1 MKLDIGQ
8 DVLLELPERA
18 NLVGGLK
25 IEHKFSQPDVH
36 PYDLVEWERRNIA
49 IFDYKKGVNAYER
62 NNVEVP
68 KFWDQNAAQTTVSKY
83 LFGNSPDTPEYED
96 SLKNAFDRI
105 SNTYTVW
112 GWKHGYFLDT
122 DSAKAFNWE
131 LKAMLVNQMWAPNS
145 PVWFN
150 IGHWEQWRWGRPDL
164 RQKLGGNK
172 SFKAVLKEDG
182 ELEVRELTNAFN
194 HPQASACF
202 LTGVEDSMESILQH
216 QVAEGRI
223 FTSGSGVG
231 INLSTL
237 RSSHEPIA
245 GKGKS
250 SGPLSFDKGWD
261 KMAGAIKSGGKTRRA
276 ARMVLMDSNHPDI
289 MEFVNLKNEQEQ
301 IAKIVL
307 REHNTQVALSGVAK
321 DKLENGTVA
330 EKLAAQ
336 FILSQPMINRH
347 EYSGAMDGEVYG
359 DTISNQ
365 NANHSVSLLGDF
377 WDAYANNGNYSTRW
391 VTQPDKIAAT
401 FKAEE
406 LLQAMAK
413 SVYDNAEP
421 GCHNNDWINLWSP
434 YKSEERLTTSNPCI
448 TGDSLV
454 AGQGLTPIVDL
465 VGTTPRVKGLDGKL
479 HKSVKVFKTGTK
491 PVYRLTTKFGFHLDI
506 TSDHKVPVIAF
517 ETVGGEKVLRPH
529 LDIPVSKIRQ
539 GDFVHL
545 QGANPGTKKVRS
557 ELARLTGFAA
567 ACGSVLPGGAL
578 VLSFASAHE
587 AAKEAHKIVKQLT
600 GSSPTLVKLANK
612 ISLVIEDRKLL
623 KQLSALLTLNHGAA
637 AQLNN
642 SALNLNTRGLGDLI
656 SAIFDAS
663 ADIEKD
669 KIVLKSKRA
678 ALLTQVQVL
687 LLGFGIKGKL
697 RGSRLELRQ
706 NNSYLFSR
714 TIRFDAPS
722 KRKVANKLKPTNLIA
737 ASINQKLDDL
747 PHLDMVESIALLG
760 EQDVYDLTE
769 PVTSHFTANG
779 IVIHN
784 CSEYL
789 APINTS
795 CNLSSFNAYR
805 FLDRETKEI
814 KTDLLEHGALLAM
827 MVADLNVEEGGFPIP
842 EIARA
847 TYQYRTTG
855 IGFGNIGGLL
865 MSLGIPY
872 DSDEGRWLA
881 GTLTSFLTASC
892 WKASYKMG
900 NEYGAYLKYETNK
913 NDLTKVLDLHVAS
926 DSLLS
931 KLPHIN
937 KEKAEEIISRGPNS
951 TLPSWGSLTGRGAL
965 RALVESFDLAT
976 PWDEVMIKTTRKLS
990 ASTTNLWRDVKKEM
1004 KSGQPRN
1011 SFVSLYA
1018 PGGCLAADSMVLTS
1032 RGLKRLYR
1040 LGNPQGGQWQP
1051 INESVQ
1057 TDEGPQQAT
1066 KFYLNGRAPTRIVRT
1081 TRLHEIQGTGNH
1093 RVKRLNPDTLQ
1104 LEWVH
1109 LKDATSGQI
1118 LATRLGGMFGEKQTV
1133 WLPKLPT
1140 LHNNNKDGVHVPE
1153 TMTKEL
1159 AEFIGLFSGD
1169 GSLHSRSVRIACA
1182 LRDKDLIKYILD
1194 LGQRLFGIKGKV
1206 NPKKEGQQSVS
1217 VDFYSQPLSAWMAAC
1232 GFQKHPN
1239 REGKKSKKPF
1249 IPDLVLDTNDPYVY
1263 GAYLRGLAEADGTLK
1278 YNGLPTIATH
1288 HRPFAQD
1295 IMNLMTV
1302 LGIAAAMDD
1311 CTTSGHSGKTLYR
1324 VRLRNHD
1331 YLPAWEKYV
1340 GFLSNRKKDLQDNQ
1354 VDRSFSRNDL
1364 IPINPNWLTKA
1375 TQAVRN
1381 TSRLGQ
1387 GIRKGQITKNTAKQ
1401 IIKLEG
1407 NSVLG
1412 KRLKALLDYTFDAV
1426 LENLDGGVTN
1436 TYDLSVPSNVTYLA
1450 NGFVSHNTISAPLGI
1465 YDEGTTSAE
1474 PDYTLVKYKVLAGGG
1489 MLRMFNRLAL
1499 EGLRTIGYS
1508 EWHVKEAAFEVA
1520 GLNGLYVAC
1529 QADADAVTR
1538 HLVMPTMD
1546 KPGPVREAYSQ
1557 LDPNSPSYLEPS
1569 EMVRR
1574 VASGKSEGIADLIL
1588 NGKGHVENI
1597 PWLPTHHMAIFDCA
1611 ATSTDGKR
1619 AIEPLGHINMLGALQ
1634 PFISGAVS
1642 KTVNLPYYATT
1653 DEILNCFVKS
1663 HKMGVKCI
1671 ALYRADSKGV
1681 SVYQSSSPE
1690 SQRWTTDQV
1699 WKTIT
1704 SSIQEQA
1711 DEIVQKASVPKRR
1724 KLHDRR
1730 WSQVVKFGIAGQG
1743 NLEGYLIVG
1752 VYPDGTCGE
1761 VFGKLGQGGSF
1772 AHGMFESFCKAF
1784 SVMLQWGVPFQQA
1797 TSTFRSMAFDPSG
1810 FVKVGDPDSEHG
1822 RADIKSCK
1830 SVIDL
1835 VMQILKW
1842 MFPEE
1847 NKFRIRELE
1856 SSKLE
1861 LGTAT
1866 IEISEATEITAN
1878 PGKSKSNQPVDLSSA
1893 ETCPECGSL
1902 SVIQDG
1908 RCRKCTHCGYSSGG
1922 CGG

>member
-8 DVLLELPERA
+8 DVILELPERA

-49 IFDYKKGVNAYER
+49 IFDFKKGANAYER

-68 KFWDQNAAQTTVSKY
+68 KFWDLNAAQTTVSKY

-105 SNTYTVW
+105 ANTYTVW

-182 ELEVRELTNAFN
+182 ELAVRELTNAFN

-307 REHNTQVALSGVAK
+307 REHNTQVALSVVAK

-479 HKSVKVFKTGTK
+479 HKVVKVFKTGTK
-491 PVYRLTTKFGFHLDI
+491 LVYRLTTKFGYHLDI
-506 TSDHKVPVIAF
+506 TSDHKIPVVAF
-517 ETVGGEKVLRPH
+517 ETVEGKKVLRPH
-529 LDIPVSKIRQ
+529 LDIPVSKIHQ

-557 ELARLTGFAA
+557 ELARLAGFTA
-567 ACGSVLPGGAL
+567 ACGSVLPGGSL
-578 VLSFASAHE
+578 VLSFGIAHE
-587 AAKEAHKIVKQLT
+587 AAKEAHKIVKQIA
-600 GSSPTLVKLANK
+600 GASPTLVKLGNEF
-612 ISLVIEDRKLL
+612 SLVIEDRKLL

-656 SAIFDAS
+656 SAVFDAS

-687 LLGFGIKGKL
+687 MLGFGIKAKV

-737 ASINQKLDDL
+737 ASIHQKLDDL

-881 GTLTSFLTASC
+881 GTLTSFLTAAC
-892 WKASYKMG
+892 WKASYQMG

-990 ASTTNLWRDVKKEM
+990 ASTTNLWREIKKEM

-1011 SFVSLYA
+1011 SFTNLIA
-1018 PGGCLAADSMVLTS
+1018 PGG
-1032 RGLKRLYR
+1032 
-1040 LGNPQGGQWQP
+1040 
-1051 INESVQ
+1051 
-1057 TDEGPQQAT
+1057 
-1066 KFYLNGRAPTRIVRT
+1066 
-1081 TRLHEIQGTGNH
+1081 
-1093 RVKRLNPDTLQ
+1093 
-1104 LEWVH
+1104 
-1109 LKDATSGQI
+1109 
-1118 LATRLGGMFGEKQTV
+1118 
-1133 WLPKLPT
+1133 
-1140 LHNNNKDGVHVPE
+1140 
-1153 TMTKEL
+1153 
-1159 AEFIGLFSGD
+1159 
-1169 GSLHSRSVRIACA
+1169 
-1182 LRDKDLIKYILD
+1182 
-1194 LGQRLFGIKGKV
+1194 
-1206 NPKKEGQQSVS
+1206 
-1217 VDFYSQPLSAWMAAC
+1217 
-1232 GFQKHPN
+1232 
-1239 REGKKSKKPF
+1239 
-1249 IPDLVLDTNDPYVY
+1249 
-1263 GAYLRGLAEADGTLK
+1263 
-1278 YNGLPTIATH
+1278 
-1288 HRPFAQD
+1288 
-1295 IMNLMTV
+1295 
-1302 LGIAAAMDD
+1302 
-1311 CTTSGHSGKTLYR
+1311 
-1324 VRLRNHD
+1324 
-1331 YLPAWEKYV
+1331 
-1340 GFLSNRKKDLQDNQ
+1340 
-1354 VDRSFSRNDL
+1354 
-1364 IPINPNWLTKA
+1364 
-1375 TQAVRN
+1375 
-1381 TSRLGQ
+1381 
-1387 GIRKGQITKNTAKQ
+1387 
-1401 IIKLEG
+1401 
-1407 NSVLG
+1407 
-1412 KRLKALLDYTFDAV
+1412 
-1426 LENLDGGVTN
+1426 
-1436 TYDLSVPSNVTYLA
+1436 
-1450 NGFVSHNTISAPLGI
+1450 TISAPLGI

-1529 QADADAVTR
+1529 QADVDAVTR

-1546 KPGPVREAYSQ
+1546 KSGPVREAYSQ

-1569 EMVRR
+1569 EMSRR
-1574 VASGKSEGIADLIL
+1574 VGAGKSEGIADLIL

-1597 PWLPTHHMAIFDCA
+1597 PWLSSHHMAIFDCA

-1619 AIEPLGHINMLGALQ
+1619 AIEPLGHIKMLGALQ
-1634 PFISGAVS
+1634 PFISGATS
-1642 KTVNLPYYATT
+1642 KTVNMPYYATT
-1653 DEILNCFVKS
+1653 DEILDCFVKS

-1671 ALYRADSKGV
+1671 AIYRADSKGV

-1690 SQRWTTDQV
+1690 SQRWTTNEV

-1704 SSIQEQA
+1704 NSIQEHA
-1711 DEIVQKASVPKRR
+1711 DAIVQKASVPKRR

-1878 PGKSKSNQPVDLSSA
+1878 PGKSKSNEPVDLSSA

-1908 RCRKCTHCGYSSGG
+1908 RCRRCCNCGYSSGG